1 MWVIVGS
8 SPASTSSRFDR
19 KVARNRLRHIQLTVV
34 GNIKKMKLSIE
45 KNKAIQILQDR
56 INELESYNFNA
67 EAWKERTVLDLK
79 EIFPFGSTQYL
90 KIQFLNFDTLV
101 TSEKTKVFQDAK
113 RTAKDVLNSYIDFI
127 EEYSAVAEQRK
138 IIAEKDFEQKYYEL
152 LDERNG
158 LVSDWNNLVKK
169 HEEALNEK
177 AEIQG
182 QSEENERQLLLIKEE
197 TIQLDNVSFNKLIKA
212 FFNLPVWQII
222 SIFSIVIAIIV
233 GSFSLGKTFQEN
245 ASNTQ
250 IFDLKQENQNL
261 KEQSI
266 KDAQTIENNEKTILD
281 LKETLNSTSQKNE

>member
-1 MWVIVGS
+1 M
-8 SPASTSSRFDR
+8 
-19 KVARNRLRHIQLTVV
+19 

-45 KNKAIQILQDR
+45 KNKAIQILRDR
-56 INELESYNFNA
+56 INELESYNFNP

-79 EIFPFGSTQYL
+79 EIFPFGSTQYI
-90 KIQFLNFDTLV
+90 KIQFLNFDTFV

-113 RTAKDVLNSYIDFI
+113 RTARDVLNSYIDFI
-127 EEYSAVAEQRK
+127 EEYSVVAVQRK

-152 LDERNG
+152 LNDRNG
-158 LVSDWNNLVKK
+158 LVSDWNDLVKN
-169 HEEALNEK
+169 HEKVLNENS
-177 AEIQG
+177 EIQG
-182 QSEENERQLLLIKEE
+182 RNEEKDRQLLVMKEE
-197 TIQLDNVSFNKLIKA
+197 TIQLDNVSFNKLIKV

-233 GSFSLGKTFQEN
+233 GSFTLGKTFQEN

-266 KDAQTIENNEKTILD
+266 KDAQIIKNNEKTILD
-281 LKETLNSTSQKNE
+281 LKETLNNTTLKNE

>member
-1 MWVIVGS
+1 
-8 SPASTSSRFDR
+8 
-19 KVARNRLRHIQLTVV
+19 V